1 MNQRALWGLLMS
13 NLQSPN
19 WTIIIDTSSLVPL
32 RFSGGLG
39 TPMTDRTGPSA
50 KGREKLYIREAFGRD
65 MRSRRVASGL
75 ILLDLICPV
84 ARPV

>member
-1 MNQRALWGLLMS
+1 MS
-13 NLQSPN
+13 TIDLQIPN
-19 WTIIIDTSSLVPL
+19 WTIIDTSWLILL
-32 RFSGGLG
+32 RSSGGLG
-39 TPMTDRTGPSA
+39 TPMTDRTCPCV
-50 KGREKLYIREAFGRD
+50 KGGEKLYIREAFGRH

>member
-1 MNQRALWGLLMS
+1 MS
-13 NLQSPN
+13 SIDLQSPN
-19 WTIIIDTSSLVPL
+19 WTIIIDTSSLISL

-39 TPMTDRTGPSA
+39 TPMTDRTCPSV
-50 KGREKLYIREAFGRD
+50 KGGEKLYIREAFGRH